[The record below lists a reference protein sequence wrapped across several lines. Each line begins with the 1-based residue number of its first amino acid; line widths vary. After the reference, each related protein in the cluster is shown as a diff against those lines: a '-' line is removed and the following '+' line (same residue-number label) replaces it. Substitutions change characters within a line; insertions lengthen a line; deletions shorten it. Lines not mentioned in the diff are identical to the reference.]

1 MSTRTSRPS
10 STGVAFVAAVYN
22 YSRRLLA
29 SERGGPGMSRAE
41 AWPRST
47 NRQRRS
53 SNSQPIAAGIREHGE
68 ISGAQLTDFRGN
80 SLSWL
85 GVAAGVEEGGRATMT
100 PYARLAPTNVYV

>member
-10 STGVAFVAAVYN
+10 STGVAFVAAVHN

-29 SERGGPGMSRAE
+29 SERGGPGAE

-53 SNSQPIAAGIREHGE
+53 SDSQPITAGIREHGE

-80 SLSWL
+80 SLSWI
-85 GVAAGVEEGGRATMT
+85 GVAAGG
-100 PYARLAPTNVYV
+100 